1 MEKCYCKEFCTSI
14 AITCE
19 CMQNLCKQIYTMKC
33 SYEAIICKCMQNL
46 CKIIY
51 FMKCSY
57 EAKMYTLNM
66 TTCLNK
72 AMLLFLNTVYG
83 NEILYSSWLLQ
94 PFQHLTVVTYWLNM
108 TIHSDICPSVPKVLC
123 IHLWWWQDQ
132 HQD

>member
-1 MEKCYCKEFCTSI
+1 MHWTSI

-72 AMLLFLNTVYG
+72 AMLLFLNTVYA
-83 NEILYSSWLLQ
+83 NKILYLSWMLQ
-94 PFQHLTVVTYWLNM
+94 PFQHLMVVMYMLAAQFTKRRIKMCLG
-108 TIHSDICPSVPKVLC
+108 VV
-123 IHLWWWQDQ
+123 
-132 HQD
+132 